1 MVARRSFSQELP
13 TRRRILNHFKE
24 RDPKIERVIQ
34 AIGPLCL
41 KRNRNYFLVLCRS
54 IVSQQISVAAADT
67 IYSRFQKLFDGRAP
81 TPERVAGLQDA
92 PLRSAGM
99 SRQKSAYLKD
109 LSHRF
114 LDGTIRP
121 RQLSYLGNEEI
132 IDQLTKVHGIGRW
145 TAEMFLIFS
154 LNRLDV
160 LPVDDLG
167 LRVAVQNIYGMKDRP
182 DAQRLRVIGK
192 KWNPFETVATWYA
205 WRSLNADIV
214 NY

>member
-1 MVARRSFSQELP
+1 MAEHRASAQELP
-13 TRRRILNHFKE
+13 TRRRILSHFRK
-24 RDPKIERVIQ
+24 RDPKIARVIQ
-34 AIGPLCL
+34 AIGPFRL
-41 KRNRNYFLVLCRS
+41 KRNRKYFVVLCRS
-54 IVSQQISVAAADT
+54 IVSQQISTAAAET
-67 IYSRFQKLFDGRAP
+67 IYSRFEKLFDGHAP
-81 TPERVAGLQDA
+81 TPERMARLKDA
-92 PLRSAGM
+92 PLRGAGL
-99 SRQKSAYLKD
+99 SRQKAAYLKD

-121 RQLSYLGNEEI
+121 HQLNYLGNEEV
-132 IDQLTKVHGIGRW
+132 IDRLTLVHGIGRW

-167 LRVAVQNIYGMKDRP
+167 LRVAVQNIYGMKARP
-182 DAQRLRVIGK
+182 DAKRLRTIGK
-192 KWNPFETVATWYA
+192 KWNPLETVATWYA

>member
-1 MVARRSFSQELP
+1 MVDRRSFSPALP

-24 RDPKIERVIQ
+24 RDPKIARVIQ
-34 AIGPLCL
+34 TIGPFRL
-41 KRNRNYFLVLCRS
+41 KRNRKYFVVLCRS
-54 IVSQQISVAAADT
+54 IVSQQISTAAADT
-67 IYSRFQKLFDGRAP
+67 IYSRFQKLLDGQVP
-81 TPERVAGLQDA
+81 TPERVAGLKDA
-92 PLRSAGM
+92 PLRAAGL
-99 SRQKSAYLKD
+99 SRQKAAYLKD

-121 RQLSYLGNEEI
+121 RQLNYLDNEEI
-132 IDQLTKVHGIGRW
+132 IDRLTGVHGIGRW

-154 LNRLDV
+154 LNRLNV

-167 LRVAVQNIYGMKDRP
+167 LRVAVQNIYGMKARP
-182 DAQRLRVIGK
+182 DAKRLRAIGEQ
-192 KWNPFETVATWYA
+192 WNPLETVATWYA